1 MIKMNS
7 SISSNNIEDKET
19 LVIIIHD
26 DAVEESFISNGIK
39 RHNTDYNTSNSNDE
53 LKDSS

>member
-1 MIKMNS
+1 MNS